1 MLLHSLRRWI
11 ASISILHVHQP
22 NHSGIPTLS
31 WPAVRL
37 DLFIYTANTI
47 KDIWDRG
54 FGQVNPYSVIDAFGI
69 NMNVIA
75 AVFIANLPQTIISFL
90 YLLCNAILTSVLSA
104 QEWNTTRT
112 RSPLRV
118 RVSEACTTSNYYTAS
133 RLFFSGLLYW
143 ITSQAIFLARDSD

>member
-1 MLLHSLRRWI
+1 MCTSLTIVGFLL
-11 ASISILHVHQP
+11 
-22 NHSGIPTLS
+22 

-47 KDIWDRG
+47 KDIWDHG
-54 FGQVNPYSVIDAFGI
+54 FGQVNPNSVIDAFGV

-75 AVFIANLPQTIISFL
+75 AVLIANLPRTIISFL

-112 RSPLRV
+112 GSPLAQGSAKLVLTR
-118 RVSEACTTSNYYTAS
+118 TAS
-133 RLFFSGLLYW
+133 RLP
-143 ITSQAIFLARDSD
+143 